1 MNTWKLFHTHSHFVS
16 TRSTFAFLRAD
27 SEHIFNYCFTQT
39 LNLQRVS
46 IWWKKQRRSSVN
58 ENCLRKL
65 FLRPVEEFSTPATR
79 NLRGSADFSTA
90 AGETVDGQV
99 TRDADP
105 YNTSWGH
112 LEKHTH
118 TRLHTHAHT
127 PTRTNSEEA
136 YCERIILYDPGD
148 KHTQTCWAP
157 VMKNDNEN
165 VGFTGCSIHMV
176 VLSSG
181 EFPRRS

>member
-1 MNTWKLFHTHSHFVS
+1 MNTCKLFHTHSHFVS

-118 TRLHTHAHT
+118 THLHAQTQRKHIVKGLSFMIQVINTHRHAGLQLWRMIM
-127 PTRTNSEEA
+127 RT
-136 YCERIILYDPGD
+136 
-148 KHTQTCWAP
+148 
-157 VMKNDNEN
+157 
-165 VGFTGCSIHMV
+165 
-176 VLSSG
+176 
-181 EFPRRS
+181 